1 MTKKTYSPKE
11 VCNLA
16 KISARQLGYWK
27 LIGIV
32 RPGQEL
38 HGTRLFYRYSE
49 SDLDLLIAVQKMTE
63 QGYLVSK
70 AADKIKAALARGEEV
85 SVQALYNLISPQPV
99 AHPDSPQ
106 TIAKGMEAFQKR
118 VEEELVRSR
127 RFNYSLSCLAI
138 RVEVSP
144 SKNEEV
150 VRQLGQ
156 RVRTTLGSYKR
167 AYDMIVQVDDQEL
180 LWLLCQT
187 TAEGAQ
193 RVVRRVQHIPPELEG
208 ANGPVRYT
216 VQIYVGSATVDPS
229 KEDGT
234 ELVPRARASLSAAS
248 SGDRNVS

>member
-1 MTKKTYSPKE
+1 MTKKAYSPKE
-11 VCNLA
+11 ICKLA

-32 RPGQEL
+32 RPAQEL

-49 SDLDLLIAVQKMTE
+49 NDLDLLIAVQKLTE

-85 SVQALYNLISPQPV
+85 SVQALLNLISPQPV
-99 AHPDSPQ
+99 THPDLSQ
-106 TIAKGMEAFQKR
+106 TIAKGIEAFQKR

-138 RVEVSP
+138 RIEVSP
-144 SKNEEV
+144 SNNEEV
-150 VRQLGQ
+150 LRQLGQ
-156 RVRTTLGSYKR
+156 KVRTTLSSYKR

-187 TAEGAQ
+187 MAEGAQ
-193 RVVRRVQHIPPELEG
+193 RLAKRVQQMAPELEG
-208 ANGPVRYT
+208 TIGPVRYT
-216 VQIYVGSATVDPS
+216 MQIYAGSATVEPS

-234 ELVPRARASLSAAS
+234 ELVARARASLSAAS
-248 SGDRNVS
+248 LGDSKVS